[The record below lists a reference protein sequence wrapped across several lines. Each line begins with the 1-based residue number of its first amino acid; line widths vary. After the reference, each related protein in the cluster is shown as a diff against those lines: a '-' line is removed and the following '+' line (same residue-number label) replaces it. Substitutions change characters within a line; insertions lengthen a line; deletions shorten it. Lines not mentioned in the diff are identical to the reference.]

1 MIEEMWER
9 LEALTERVAT
19 LEREQEYRDQLAE
32 QEYWSTYD
40 PAAGY

>member
-32 QEYWSTYD
+32 HD
-40 PAAGY
+40 HAAGY